1 MTTVRVACAQLVAR
15 DLDDCERALEEAL
28 AAVAE
33 AAAIGADLVVLPECS
48 YPAYVLADP
57 ATDVSIR
64 PDAELEQLFGAAA
77 AERGIWLA
85 VGLAQ
90 GWQPGARDA
99 RNAALIFGPD
109 GTVHLRTAKRLLW
122 DFDSQWFAPGG
133 MADPVS
139 WPHSAG
145 DEASSIGML
154 VCADA
159 RMPEIARS
167 LAVGG
172 ARLILDPTAWVAT
185 GRETASLQ
193 NLQPEYLM
201 SVRALENGVWIAAS
215 DKVGMERGAVVYAGQ
230 SCVIAPDG
238 SVAAIASTDE
248 PEIVWAD
255 IDLAA
260 ATGPPVPR
268 RPELYGPIAA
278 PHAGSEAESRLATP
292 VDAARSVVRLGLLQS
307 GSSMDAAALGSRFAN
322 LRTTAR
328 ALRLG
333 IVAGIVTAETS
344 EATSLARSVSG
355 DLKTVS
361 VIAAADGQGRM
372 TALHVSMG
380 GAVRTAGRTHGSG
393 ADLGCVLEA
402 RTWDVGPLRVGALVG
417 PEGLV
422 PEVGRIVTLQG
433 AELLLWAADADTPRP
448 LDVARVRAVENRVW
462 VGIIVPAAS
471 SSEVDEPLSALV
483 DPDGR
488 VVVIGLRGRDHLVA
502 GTVNVATARLKQMA
516 PGTDVLQGR
525 QPDTYTILTDA
536 SAVRT

>member
-1 MTTVRVACAQLVAR
+1 
-15 DLDDCERALEEAL
+15 
-28 AAVAE
+28 
-33 AAAIGADLVVLPECS
+33 
-48 YPAYVLADP
+48 
-57 ATDVSIR
+57 
-64 PDAELEQLFGAAA
+64 
-77 AERGIWLA
+77 
-85 VGLAQ
+85 
-90 GWQPGARDA
+90 
-99 RNAALIFGPD
+99 
-109 GTVHLRTAKRLLW
+109 
-122 DFDSQWFAPGG
+122 
-133 MADPVS
+133 
-139 WPHSAG
+139 
-145 DEASSIGML
+145 
-154 VCADA
+154 
-159 RMPEIARS
+159 
-167 LAVGG
+167 
-172 ARLILDPTAWVAT
+172 
-185 GRETASLQ
+185 
-193 NLQPEYLM
+193 M

-238 SVAAIASTDE
+238 SVAAMATTDG
-248 PEIVWAD
+248 PEIIWAD
-255 IDLAA
+255 IDLAE

-278 PHAGSEAESRLATP
+278 PHIGSEAESRLATP

-344 EATSLARSVSG
+344 EAASLARSVSG

-361 VIAAADGQGRM
+361 VIAAADEQGRM

-380 GAVRTAGRTHGSG
+380 GAVTTAGRTHGSG
-393 ADLGCVLEA
+393 ADLGGVLEA

-422 PEVGRIVTLQG
+422 PEVCRIVTLQG

-462 VGIIVPAAS
+462 VGIIVPTGS
-471 SSEVDEPLSALV
+471 SSVDEPLSALV

-488 VVVIGLRGRDHLVA
+488 VVAIGLRGRDHLVA

-525 QPDTYTILTDA
+525 QPDTYAILTDV

>member
-1 MTTVRVACAQLVAR
+1 V
-15 DLDDCERALEEAL
+15 
-28 AAVAE
+28 
-33 AAAIGADLVVLPECS
+33 
-48 YPAYVLADP
+48 
-57 ATDVSIR
+57 
-64 PDAELEQLFGAAA
+64 
-77 AERGIWLA
+77 
-85 VGLAQ
+85 
-90 GWQPGARDA
+90 
-99 RNAALIFGPD
+99 
-109 GTVHLRTAKRLLW
+109 
-122 DFDSQWFAPGG
+122 
-133 MADPVS
+133 
-139 WPHSAG
+139 
-145 DEASSIGML
+145 SSIGVL

-238 SVAAIASTDE
+238 SVAAMATTDG
-248 PEIVWAD
+248 PEIIWAD
-255 IDLAA
+255 IDLAE

-278 PHAGSEAESRLATP
+278 PHIGSEAESRLATP

-344 EATSLARSVSG
+344 EAASLARSVSG

-361 VIAAADGQGRM
+361 VIAAADEQGRM

-380 GAVRTAGRTHGSG
+380 GAVTTAGRTHGSG
-393 ADLGCVLEA
+393 ADLGGVLEA

-422 PEVGRIVTLQG
+422 PEVCRIVTLQG

-462 VGIIVPAAS
+462 VGIIVPTGS
-471 SSEVDEPLSALV
+471 SSVDEPLSALV

-488 VVVIGLRGRDHLVA
+488 VVAIGLRGRDHLVA

-525 QPDTYTILTDA
+525 QPDTYAILTDV